1 MRSGSEEEGGWR
13 AHSSLKA
20 VVVCAPPA
28 AVRGPKGALDVE
40 DSSRRSE
47 AHDAREALTKAVIR
61 FEICQDFNMTSLHC
75 FFCGGHSC
83 KYEDYTQWAG
93 DPAHPNAF
101 DGLYSNWITPEIL
114 ATQRLSTRLIQKF
127 NLISVFLS
135 HNIRAVFNLQ
145 LPGEHATCG
154 DGLDPRNSLW
164 AYEPEDLMNEGIS
177 HYPFGWPDLDVPTN
191 SHMLKIVQVLSHEL
205 NTLKYRVAVH
215 CHAGLGRT
223 GLTIACYLVY
233 QHNLDPSDAVALVRT
248 NRPGSIQNTKQQ
260 GFVHSFQ
267 EYIKNLK
274 CVFPLP
280 NASDKMNDCVDE
292 DERVNDIKIY
302 LPRLLTKSGLK
313 ETKSVTLTEII
324 ENQRSFLHGEDL
336 RQLWN
341 VPKII
346 VLLSQGICRISKS
359 NNNYNIE
366 LCGQIC
372 SFDTSKKPEDELRE
386 IMTEFNDGNWN
397 LIGFFDRFPL
407 EKSQKLLVELLLFWI
422 LMLKEPL
429 VPDSFVCAVEKLLSN
444 DVLKPK
450 DILLN
455 IQLAEKTVFCTLNH
469 ILNIFRHG
477 EYGDHVDAALIRLA
491 ILLTSFRF
499 ESAQAG
505 SAVASAG
512 NKSAVG
518 ESSQHLRSFTDTDNI
533 AKFSG
538 EVKEDLTVLPP
549 LPGNNLGLV
558 LNERKRLSSAPP
570 GSVGLGVCDER
581 KLKKTD
587 LNSFSRVLK
596 VFL

>member
-1 MRSGSEEEGGWR
+1 
-13 AHSSLKA
+13 
-20 VVVCAPPA
+20 
-28 AVRGPKGALDVE
+28 
-40 DSSRRSE
+40 
-47 AHDAREALTKAVIR
+47 
-61 FEICQDFNMTSLHC
+61 
-75 FFCGGHSC
+75 
-83 KYEDYTQWAG
+83 
-93 DPAHPNAF
+93 
-101 DGLYSNWITPEIL
+101 
-114 ATQRLSTRLIQKF
+114 
-127 NLISVFLS
+127 
-135 HNIRAVFNLQ
+135 
-145 LPGEHATCG
+145 
-154 DGLDPRNSLW
+154 
-164 AYEPEDLMNEGIS
+164 
-177 HYPFGWPDLDVPTN
+177 
-191 SHMLKIVQVLSHEL
+191 
-205 NTLKYRVAVH
+205 
-215 CHAGLGRT
+215 
-223 GLTIACYLVY
+223 
-233 QHNLDPSDAVALVRT
+233 
-248 NRPGSIQNTKQQ
+248 
-260 GFVHSFQ
+260 
-267 EYIKNLK
+267 
-274 CVFPLP
+274 
-280 NASDKMNDCVDE
+280 MNDCADE

-422 LMLKEPL
+422 VMLKVMVMREAVFFKKLLQEPL

-444 DVLKPK
+444 EVLKPK

-455 IQLAEKTVFCTLNH
+455 IQLAEKT
-469 ILNIFRHG
+469 G

-538 EVKEDLTVLPP
+538 EVKEDLNVLPP